1 VKPLVASY
9 CTFFLK
15 AEMQHIYRQ
24 VTRLRQVE
32 TFVITKYREN
42 ADRYPF
48 SDIELLR
55 KQRVNPIW
63 RAYLKYVADQ
73 PGLIYRGELETIRR
87 ILIRRDPDLM
97 HIYFGNTGVHLL
109 PLIERW
115 DRPCLVSFHGMDVQ
129 SRPDERG
136 YDQKLRRLLQ
146 VVPLALVRSRSIA
159 DRLTSLGCDP
169 SKIRLNQVG
178 IPLNGF
184 PHFSRPVPTN
194 GEWRLVQACRL
205 IPKKGL
211 PTALKAFA
219 KFIQTYPK
227 ARFTIAGDGPM
238 RQSLDKV
245 VEDLGLGEQVRFT
258 AFLDQSKLR
267 ALYEDSHIFIHP
279 SELSEDGNQ
288 EGIPNSMLEA
298 MATGLPVAATR
309 HGGIPEAVT
318 EGETGYLV
326 AERDD
331 EALASALLKLA
342 DDLKAW
348 RKMGQAATAAVA
360 EHFELARQI
369 EVLESCYLEGIER
382 WRKSRK
388 SKVAGSQ

>member
-15 AEMQHIYRQ
+15 AEMHHIYRQ
-24 VTRLRQVE
+24 VTQLTRVE

-42 ADRYPF
+42 SDRYPF
-48 SDIELLR
+48 ADIELLE
-55 KQRVNPIW
+55 KGRVNPIR
-63 RAYLKYVADQ
+63 RAYLKYVAGQ
-73 PGLIYRGELETIRR
+73 PALIYRGELETTRR

-109 PLIERW
+109 PLIESW
-115 DRPCLVSFHGMDVQ
+115 DRPCVVSFHGMDVQ
-129 SRPDERG
+129 SRPDEPG

-146 VVPLALVRSRSIA
+146 VVPLVLVRSRSIA
-159 DRLTSLGCDP
+159 DRLLPLGCDP
-169 SKIRLNQVG
+169 SKIRLNQAG

-184 PHFSRPVPTN
+184 PHFSRSTPAN

-205 IPKKGL
+205 VPKKGL

-219 KFIQTYPK
+219 TFLQTYPK
-227 ARFTIAGDGPM
+227 ARFIIAGEGPI
-238 RQSLDKV
+238 RQNLDKLV
-245 VEDLGLGEQVRFT
+245 QDLGLSGQAHFT
-258 AFLDQSKLR
+258 GFLDQSQLR
-267 ALYEDSHIFIHP
+267 ALYEDSHIFVHP
-279 SELSEDGNQ
+279 SELPEDGNQ

-318 EGETGYLV
+318 DGETGYLV

-331 EALASALLKLA
+331 KALANALLKLA
-342 DDLKAW
+342 GDPAACRRMGDAASKAVTE
-348 RKMGQAATAAVA
+348 Q
-360 EHFELARQI
+360 FELARRIQ
-369 EVLESCYLEGIER
+369 VLESYYLEAMER
-382 WRKSRK
+382 NGRWKVESRT
-388 SKVAGSQ
+388 

>member
-1 VKPLVASY
+1 VRPLVASY

-24 VTRLRQVE
+24 VTGLKRFE
-32 TFVITKYREN
+32 TFVITKHREN
-42 ADRYPF
+42 PDLYPF
-48 SDIELLR
+48 PDIELLSKR
-55 KQRVNPIW
+55 RLNPIG
-63 RAYLKYVADQ
+63 RAYLKYVARQ
-73 PGLIYRGELETIRR
+73 PALVYRGELETIRR

-129 SRPDERG
+129 SRPDEPG

-146 VVPLALVRSRSIA
+146 VVPLVLVRSLSIA
-159 DRLTSLGCDP
+159 DRLIELGCDR
-169 SKIRLNQVG
+169 SKIRLNQAG
-178 IPLNGF
+178 IPLSGF
-184 PHFSRPVPTN
+184 PHFSRPAPID

-219 KFIQTYPK
+219 KFAQIYPR
-227 ARFTIAGDGPM
+227 ARFTIAGEGPM
-238 RQSLDKV
+238 RRNLAKEAQ
-245 VEDLGLGEQVRFT
+245 DLGLGEQVRFA
-258 AFLDQSKLR
+258 AFLDQSQLR
-267 ALYEDSHIFIHP
+267 ALYEDSHIFVHP
-279 SELSEDGNQ
+279 SELPEDGNQ

-309 HGGIPEAVT
+309 HGGIPEAVND
-318 EGETGYLV
+318 GEAGYLV

-331 EALASALLKLA
+331 EALANALMKLA
-342 DDLKAW
+342 GDLTTW

-360 EHFELARQI
+360 EHFEISKQI
-369 EVLESCYLEGIER
+369 NVLESYYLEGMEIWKKR
-382 WRKSRK
+382 
-388 SKVAGSQ
+388 